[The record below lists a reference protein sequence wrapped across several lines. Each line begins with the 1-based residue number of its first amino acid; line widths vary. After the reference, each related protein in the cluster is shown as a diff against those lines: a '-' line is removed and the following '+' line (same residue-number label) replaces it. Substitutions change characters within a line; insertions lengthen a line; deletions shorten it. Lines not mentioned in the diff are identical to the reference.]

1 MMEMRSIATISQIL
15 EPLYTGRKELI
26 CLCAKHVHTSLLIP
40 YCCGEQPRLP
50 RPTKVFDICPCKYIN
65 GVDGIPVLPMSEL
78 KGMRA
83 DGIVIFIAAEDQE
96 FYQYLGLLYDELH
109 CYYTPILPCTAI
121 EAYFYA
127 IEHSREIQSVAE
139 QFREQK
145 SKELYMRYWASRITG
160 RVYDPALYTE
170 HPYWGNDI
178 IPSLKPNSTII
189 LGGAY
194 NGLHIDRA
202 FELAPNINA
211 ILFEPNPT
219 WASFLQ
225 EKYCK
230 MPQVY
235 VIPKALYHVNDKL
248 FFDNTDELGAH
259 ICETGISNCIVDTV
273 KLDTLNLNNV
283 SEIALDIEGA
293 ELLALTGAVET
304 FRRCK
309 PMLAICAYHKISDYV
324 EIPRMISD
332 LNLNYHLYFRQHSC
346 YYEES
351 VIYAIPS

>member
-15 EPLYTGRKELI
+15 EPLYTGKKELV
-26 CLCAKHVHTSLLIP
+26 CLCAKYVRTSLLIP
-40 YCCGEQPRLP
+40 YCCEQPRLP
-50 RPTKVFDICPCKYIN
+50 KPTRIFDICPYEYAS

-78 KGMRA
+78 KCVQA
-83 DGIVIFIAAEDQE
+83 DKVVILIAAEDQE

-127 IEHSREIQSVAE
+127 AGHSLEIQSTAE
-139 QFREQK
+139 QFEDQK
-145 SKELYMRYWASRITG
+145 SKELYMSYWASRITG

-178 IPSLKPNSTII
+178 ISTLEPNSTII

-202 FELAPNINA
+202 FELTPHINA
-211 ILFEPNPT
+211 LLFEPNPT

-230 MPQVY
+230 ASQIH
-235 VIPKALYHVNDKL
+235 VIPKALCHVNDKL
-248 FFDNTDELGAH
+248 FFDNTNELGAH
-259 ICETGISNCIVDTV
+259 ICEADVSNCIVDTIR
-273 KLDTLNLNNV
+273 LDTLNLNNI

-293 ELLALTGAVET
+293 ELLALTGATET
-304 FRRCK
+304 IRRCK
-309 PMLAICAYHKISDYV
+309 PILAICAYHKISDYI
-324 EIPRMISD
+324 EIPRMISS
-332 LNLNYHLYFRQHSC
+332 LGLNYHLHFRQHSC

-351 VIYAIPS
+351 VIYAISS